1 MVLERTLK
9 SWQSTSAQSTWP
21 KKKHVGVHEYYRN
34 KNSIISKQSLKD
46 IKMIRVDLMPGQ
58 AIIVRGDL
66 AHAGAAYDKISENEN
81 KIWSVFTFISTC
93 EISREI

>member
-1 MVLERTLK
+1 
-9 SWQSTSAQSTWP
+9 
-21 KKKHVGVHEYYRN
+21 
-34 KNSIISKQSLKD
+34 
-46 IKMIRVDLMPGQ
+46 MIRVDLLPGQ